1 MLEKGIEMK
10 TFLVQEEYKEYITGV
25 RIIMVEAESKQH
37 VLDGEYDDIDII
49 DELTADGE
57 IQETNMIDD
66 EQYLAGGWTQ
76 LVVECDQAGIPIE

>member
-1 MLEKGIEMK
+1 MK

>member
-1 MLEKGIEMK
+1 MK

-76 LVVECDQAGIPIE
+76 LVVECDQAGIPIEW

>member
-1 MLEKGIEMK
+1 MK

-57 IQETNMIDD
+57 VQETNLIDD

-76 LVVECDQAGIPIE
+76 LVVECDQAGMPTE

>member
-57 IQETNMIDD
+57 VQETNLIDD

-76 LVVECDQAGIPIE
+76 LVVECDQAGMPTE